1 MTASSVRV
9 VAEPEFERMVAPL
22 RAELHVHCYR
32 MLGSVHDADDAVQE
46 SLVRAWRNLDKL
58 TDPAGLRPWLYRIAT
73 NRCLTL
79 LETRRRRELPVD
91 LSPGA
96 PLTDIAWLE
105 PYPDADVRGRA
116 PEARYEAR
124 EAVELAFVAALQY
137 LPGLQRAAL
146 VLRDV
151 LGFSARE
158 TAELLEISVASANSA
173 LQRARAGV
181 EARLP
186 AQSQQRALHTMTD
199 HEIRDLAGQYV
210 AAWESGDVTAIVAL
224 LSADAKYS
232 MPPLPEWY
240 AGEAAI
246 REFLLG
252 GPLRYRW
259 RFLLAS
265 ANGQLAFGTYL
276 WDDERA
282 VFAAMALDVVA
293 VRDGRIAEVVSFLE
307 PALFPSFG
315 LPVDLPA

>member
-1 MTASSVRV
+1 MRTAE
-9 VAEPEFERMVAPL
+9 AEFERLVAPL
-22 RAELHVHCYR
+22 RAELRVHCYR

-186 AQSQQRALHTMTD
+186 AQSQQRALHTMAD
-199 HEIRDLAGQYV
+199 HEIRDLAVRYA

-240 AGEAAI
+240 AGQAAI
-246 REFLLG
+246 RGFLLD

-259 RFLLAS
+259 RFVLAS

-276 WDDERA
+276 WEEQRA

-293 VRDGRIAEVVSFLE
+293 VREGRIAEVVSFLE
-307 PALFPSFG
+307 PELFPSFG
-315 LPVDLPA
+315 LPVELP

>member
-1 MTASSVRV
+1 MTAGSVRT
-9 VAEPEFERMVAPL
+9 AEAEFERMVAPL

-32 MLGSVHDADDAVQE
+32 MLGSTHDADDAVQE

-116 PEARYEAR
+116 PEARYAAR

-186 AQSQQRALHTMTD
+186 AQSQQRALHTMAD
-199 HEIRDLAGQYV
+199 HEIRELAGQYA

-240 AGEAAI
+240 EGQAAI

-259 RFLLAS
+259 RFLLTS

-276 WDDERA
+276 WEEERA

-293 VRDGRIAEVVSFLE
+293 VREGRISEVVSFLE

-315 LPVDLPA
+315 LPLDLSA

>member
-1 MTASSVRV
+1 MRTTEA
-9 VAEPEFERMVAPL
+9 EFERMVAPL

-186 AQSQQRALHTMTD
+186 ARSQQRALHTMTD
-199 HEIRDLAGQYV
+199 HEIRDLAGQYA

-224 LSADAKYS
+224 LCADAKYS

-240 AGEAAI
+240 AGQAAI

>member
-1 MTASSVRV
+1 MTAGSVRTTE
-9 VAEPEFERMVAPL
+9 AEFERMVAPL

-58 TDPAGLRPWLYRIAT
+58 TDPTGLRPWLYRIAT

-91 LSPGA
+91 LGPGA

-199 HEIRDLAGQYV
+199 HEIRDLAGQYA

-240 AGEAAI
+240 AGQPAI

-282 VFAAMALDVVA
+282 VCAAMAVDVVA

>member
-1 MTASSVRV
+1 MTASSVR

-186 AQSQQRALHTMTD
+186 ARSQQHALHTMAD
-199 HEIRDLAGQYV
+199 HEIRDLAQQYV

>member
-1 MTASSVRV
+1 MTAGSVRT
-9 VAEPEFERMVAPL
+9 AEAEFERLVAPL
-22 RAELHVHCYR
+22 RAELRVHCYR

-186 AQSQQRALHTMTD
+186 AQSQQRALHTMAD
-199 HEIRDLAGQYV
+199 HEIRDLAVRYA

-240 AGEAAI
+240 AGQAAI
-246 REFLLG
+246 RGFLLD

-259 RFLLAS
+259 RFVLAS

-276 WDDERA
+276 WEEQRA

-293 VRDGRIAEVVSFLE
+293 VREGRIAEVVSFLE
-307 PALFPSFG
+307 PGLFPSFG
-315 LPVDLPA
+315 LPVELP